1 MSMSDLS
8 TARGLAA
15 RIGGYCWVEQQFF
28 SLFGGWVPSTSDPES
43 KLLLAELGEHAG
55 WRARRWFEALPTAPP
70 GADSLVLPPAG
81 AQTVLAAAA
90 RAGQDA
96 GDPRGRLVLAA
107 GVLLPAL
114 SEAMEMHLASS
125 STVSTAPVRRLLEI
139 GLFDISRDRAVF
151 AVSGLD
157 STPMTVGADSV
168 SAAIVANKGFFGT
181 G

>member
-1 MSMSDLS
+1 MSTPDLS
-8 TARGLAA
+8 TASGLAA

-28 SLFGGWVPSTSDPES
+28 ALFGAWVSGIADPES

-70 GADSLVLPPAG
+70 GADSLVLPPDG
-81 AQTVLAAAA
+81 AETVLAAAV
-90 RAGQDA
+90 RVGQNA
-96 GDPRGRLVLAA
+96 GDPRGLLALAA
-107 GVLLPAL
+107 GILLPAL
-114 SEAMEMHLASS
+114 SEAMETHLASS

-139 GLFDISRDRAVF
+139 GLFDIGRDRAVF

-157 STPMTVGADSV
+157 STPMMVGADSV
-168 SAAIVANKGFFGT
+168 SAAIAANNGLFGS